1 VRASCN
7 DLNFSDVFLRRE
19 EAQAKRG
26 ILTLTYP
33 IVNGIVTNWDHMEK
47 IWFHNYRELGV
58 ESEEH
63 PVLLSETPL
72 NPKSEREKMTEVM
85 FETFQAPSF
94 QVAIHAVLNLYASGR
109 TTGVVLDSGA
119 DVTMVVPVY
128 EGSAIPHSIRRL
140 DVAGSALTDYFMK
153 MLYERGYPFA
163 TNPGREVMR
172 DIKEK
177 ICYVALDFEDEMRKA
192 GESLARG
199 KAYELPDGEVI
210 MVQSERWHDCGLRDA
225 S

>member
-1 VRASCN
+1 
-7 DLNFSDVFLRRE
+7 L
-19 EAQAKRG
+19 
-26 ILTLTYP
+26 
-33 IVNGIVTNWDHMEK
+33 
-47 IWFHNYRELGV
+47 
-58 ESEEH
+58 
-63 PVLLSETPL
+63 
-72 NPKSEREKMTEVM
+72 
-85 FETFQAPSF
+85 
-94 QVAIHAVLNLYASGR
+94 
-109 TTGVVLDSGA
+109 
-119 DVTMVVPVY
+119 
-128 EGSAIPHSIRRL
+128 
-140 DVAGSALTDYFMK
+140 MK

-199 KAYELPDGEVI
+199 KAYELPDGQVI